1 MFGISLVAELSTDH
15 SQKAVCMISAWIF
28 SENVGGMKLKFG
40 EEIEQQLTDRQ
51 PSSDRLFEH
60 PLLQDSKIGER
71 KTWWNSYIKGDA
83 FQPTKTCWPVQ
94 RLKERRSEQ
103 EEMNT
108 IKAMEAIAGVEHTEE
123 EMPLKVAGDVRPSHV
138 EGSRNPLD
146 GWQHLMQWCWD
157 GEADERPTASM
168 CHSELTKPYK
178 DVEAIPPI

>member
-1 MFGISLVAELSTDH
+1 MTKISSHIDKILNSVIYYILS
-15 SQKAVCMISAWIF
+15 
-28 SENVGGMKLKFG
+28 
-40 EEIEQQLTDRQ
+40 
-51 PSSDRLFEH
+51 RLFEH

-123 EMPLKVAGDVRPSHV
+123 EMPLHRKEYLVKWKPSWVPSEDVTCNNCLQDWSNSKRK
-138 EGSRNPLD
+138 R
-146 GWQHLMQWCWD
+146 
-157 GEADERPTASM
+157 
-168 CHSELTKPYK
+168 
-178 DVEAIPPI
+178 